1 MSIKIKLFAAI
12 KAAAEVLVGV
22 SAGAAASA
30 GVFALITVI
39 GILPRWAG
47 HTRTARHVSLYEWS
61 VILGGTAGNLI
72 FLLQPSLP
80 GKEILEAA
88 AGLFMGIFVGGL
100 IMSLAEVLD
109 VFPILLMRGRI
120 QSGIPWMVLSIG
132 IGKMLGAYLYF
143 SKKKKKKE
151 KIW

>member
-12 KAAAEVLVGV
+12 KAAAEVLVGI

-47 HTRTARHVSLYEWS
+47 HTRTARHVSLFEWS

-72 FLLQPSLP
+72 FLMQPSFP

-109 VFPILLMRGRI
+109 VFPILLRRGRI

-143 SKKKKKKE
+143 SNL
-151 KIW
+151 

>member
-12 KAAAEVLVGV
+12 KAAAEVLVGL

-72 FLLQPSLP
+72 FLLQPSLH

-109 VFPILLMRGRI
+109 VFPILLRRGRI

-143 SKKKKKKE
+143 SNL
-151 KIW
+151 

>member
-88 AGLFMGIFVGGL
+88 VGLFMGIFVGGL

-109 VFPILLMRGRI
+109 VFPILLRRGCI

-143 SKKKKKKE
+143 SNL
-151 KIW
+151 

>member
-1 MSIKIKLFAAI
+1 MSIKMFAAI
-12 KAAAEVLVGV
+12 KTAAEVLVGV

-47 HTRTARHVSLYEWS
+47 HTRTAHHVSLYEWS

-80 GKEILEAA
+80 GKEILEAV
-88 AGLFMGIFVGGL
+88 AGLFTGIFVGGL

-109 VFPILLMRGRI
+109 VFPILLRRGRI

-143 SKKKKKKE
+143 SNL
-151 KIW
+151 

>member
-80 GKEILEAA
+80 RKEILEAA
-88 AGLFMGIFVGGL
+88 VGLFMGIFVGGL

-109 VFPILLMRGRI
+109 VFPILLRRGRI

-143 SKKKKKKE
+143 SNL
-151 KIW
+151 

>member
-47 HTRTARHVSLYEWS
+47 HTRTAHHVSLYEWS

-80 GKEILEAA
+80 GKEILEAV

-109 VFPILLMRGRI
+109 VFPILLRRVRI

-143 SKKKKKKE
+143 SNL
-151 KIW
+151 

>member
-61 VILGGTAGNLI
+61 VILGGTAG
-72 FLLQPSLP
+72 LLLFFISASLRNPSLP

-109 VFPILLMRGRI
+109 VFPILLRRGRI

-143 SKKKKKKE
+143 SNL
-151 KIW
+151 

>member
-12 KAAAEVLVGV
+12 KVAAEVLIGL

-61 VILGGTAGNLI
+61 VILGGTVGNLI

-109 VFPILLMRGRI
+109 VFPILLRRGRI

-143 SKKKKKKE
+143 SNL
-151 KIW
+151 

>member
-1 MSIKIKLFAAI
+1 MSIKMFAAI
-12 KAAAEVLVGV
+12 KTAAEVLVGV

-47 HTRTARHVSLYEWS
+47 HTRTAHHVSLYEWS

-88 AGLFMGIFVGGL
+88 AGFFMGIFVGGL

-109 VFPILLMRGRI
+109 VFPILLRRGRI

-143 SKKKKKKE
+143 SNL
-151 KIW
+151 

>member
-1 MSIKIKLFAAI
+1 MSIKMFAAI

-61 VILGGTAGNLI
+61 VILGGTVGNLI

-109 VFPILLMRGRI
+109 VFPILLRRGRI

-143 SKKKKKKE
+143 SNL
-151 KIW
+151 

>member
-12 KAAAEVLVGV
+12 NAAAEVLIGL

-109 VFPILLMRGRI
+109 VFPILLRRGRI

-143 SKKKKKKE
+143 SNL
-151 KIW
+151 

>member
-1 MSIKIKLFAAI
+1 MSIKMFAAI
-12 KAAAEVLVGV
+12 KTAAEVLVGV

-47 HTRTARHVSLYEWS
+47 HTRTAHHVSLYEWS

-80 GKEILEAA
+80 GKEILEAT

-109 VFPILLMRGRI
+109 VFPILLRRGRI

-143 SKKKKKKE
+143 SNL
-151 KIW
+151 

>member
-1 MSIKIKLFAAI
+1 MFAAI
-12 KAAAEVLVGV
+12 KTAAEVLVGV

-47 HTRTARHVSLYEWS
+47 HTRTAHHVSLYEWS
-61 VILGGTAGNLI
+61 VILGGTAGKLI
-72 FLLQPSLP
+72 FLLQPSLQ

-109 VFPILLMRGRI
+109 VFPILLRRGRI

-143 SKKKKKKE
+143 SNL
-151 KIW
+151 

>member
-80 GKEILEAA
+80 GKEILEAV

-109 VFPILLMRGRI
+109 VFPILLRRVRI

-143 SKKKKKKE
+143 SNL
-151 KIW
+151 

>member
-12 KAAAEVLVGV
+12 KAAAEVLVGL

-72 FLLQPSLP
+72 FLLQPPLS
-80 GKEILEAA
+80 GKPILEAA

-109 VFPILLMRGRI
+109 VFPILLRRGRI

-143 SKKKKKKE
+143 SNL
-151 KIW
+151 

>member
-12 KAAAEVLVGV
+12 KAAAEVLVGL

-47 HTRTARHVSLYEWS
+47 HTRTARHVSLYEWG

-109 VFPILLMRGRI
+109 VFPILLRRGRI

-143 SKKKKKKE
+143 SNL
-151 KIW
+151 

>member
-1 MSIKIKLFAAI
+1 MSIKMFAAI
-12 KAAAEVLVGV
+12 KTAAEVLVGV

-61 VILGGTAGNLI
+61 VILGGTVGNLI

-109 VFPILLMRGRI
+109 VFPILLRRGRI
-120 QSGIPWMVLSIG
+120 KSGIPWMVLSIG

-143 SKKKKKKE
+143 SNL
-151 KIW
+151 

>member
-12 KAAAEVLVGV
+12 KAAAEVLIGL

-47 HTRTARHVSLYEWS
+47 HTRTAHHVSLYEWS

-80 GKEILEAA
+80 GKEILEAV

-109 VFPILLMRGRI
+109 VFPILLRRGRI

-143 SKKKKKKE
+143 SNL
-151 KIW
+151 

>member
-12 KAAAEVLVGV
+12 KAAAEVLVGL

-80 GKEILEAA
+80 GKEILEAV

-109 VFPILLMRGRI
+109 VFPILLRRGRI

-143 SKKKKKKE
+143 SNL
-151 KIW
+151 

>member
-12 KAAAEVLVGV
+12 KAAAEELVGV

-72 FLLQPSLP
+72 FLLQPS

-109 VFPILLMRGRI
+109 VFPILLRRGRI

-143 SKKKKKKE
+143 SNL
-151 KIW
+151 

>member
-12 KAAAEVLVGV
+12 KAAAEVLVGF
-22 SAGAAASA
+22 SAGDPAAA

-109 VFPILLMRGRI
+109 VFPILLRRGRI

-143 SKKKKKKE
+143 SNL
-151 KIW
+151 

>member
-47 HTRTARHVSLYEWS
+47 HTRTAHHVSLYEWS

-80 GKEILEAA
+80 GKKILEAA

-109 VFPILLMRGRI
+109 VFPILLRRGRI

-143 SKKKKKKE
+143 SNL
-151 KIW
+151 

>member
-12 KAAAEVLVGV
+12 KAAAEVLVGL

-30 GVFALITVI
+30 CVFALITVI

-109 VFPILLMRGRI
+109 VFPILLRRGRI

-143 SKKKKKKE
+143 SNL
-151 KIW
+151 

>member
-1 MSIKIKLFAAI
+1 MSIKMFAAI
-12 KAAAEVLVGV
+12 KTAAEVLVGV

-47 HTRTARHVSLYEWS
+47 HTRTAHHVSLYEWS

-109 VFPILLMRGRI
+109 VF
-120 QSGIPWMVLSIG
+120 QFFSGEDAFRAVFHGWCFQLAL
-132 IGKMLGAYLYF
+132 GKC
-143 SKKKKKKE
+143 
-151 KIW
+151 

>member
-12 KAAAEVLVGV
+12 KAAAEVLVGL

-61 VILGGTAGNLI
+61 VILGGTVGNLI
-72 FLLQPSLP
+72 FLMQPSFP
-80 GKEILEAA
+80 GNEIIEGA
-88 AGLFMGIFVGGL
+88 AGLFIGIFVGGL

-109 VFPILLMRGRI
+109 VFPILLRRGRI

-143 SKKKKKKE
+143 SNL
-151 KIW
+151 

>member
-1 MSIKIKLFAAI
+1 MFAAI
-12 KAAAEVLVGV
+12 KTAAEVLVGV

-47 HTRTARHVSLYEWS
+47 HTRTAHHVSLYEWS

-72 FLLQPSLP
+72 FLLQPSQP

-109 VFPILLMRGRI
+109 VFPILLRRGRI

-143 SKKKKKKE
+143 SNL
-151 KIW
+151 

>member
-1 MSIKIKLFAAI
+1 MSIKMFAAI
-12 KAAAEVLVGV
+12 KSAAEVLVGI

-61 VILGGTAGNLI
+61 VILGGTVGNLI

-109 VFPILLMRGRI
+109 VFPILLRRGRI

-143 SKKKKKKE
+143 SNL
-151 KIW
+151 

>member
-12 KAAAEVLVGV
+12 KAAAEVLVGL

-72 FLLQPSLP
+72 FLPQPSLP

-109 VFPILLMRGRI
+109 VFPILLRRGRI

-143 SKKKKKKE
+143 SNL
-151 KIW
+151 

>member
-12 KAAAEVLVGV
+12 KAAAEVLVGL

-88 AGLFMGIFVGGL
+88 GGLFMGIFVGGL

-109 VFPILLMRGRI
+109 VFPILLRRGRI

-143 SKKKKKKE
+143 SNL
-151 KIW
+151 

>member
-1 MSIKIKLFAAI
+1 MSIKIKVFAAI
-12 KAAAEVLVGV
+12 KATAEVLVGV

-109 VFPILLMRGRI
+109 VFPILLRRGRI

-143 SKKKKKKE
+143 SNLQNKKE

>member
-61 VILGGTAGNLI
+61 VISGGTVGNLI

-109 VFPILLMRGRI
+109 VFPILLRRGRI

-143 SKKKKKKE
+143 SNL
-151 KIW
+151 

>member
-12 KAAAEVLVGV
+12 KAAAEVLVGL

-80 GKEILEAA
+80 GKEILEAV

-109 VFPILLMRGRI
+109 VFTILLRRGRI

-143 SKKKKKKE
+143 SNL
-151 KIW
+151 

>member
-12 KAAAEVLVGV
+12 KAAAEVLVGL

-72 FLLQPSLP
+72 FLLQRSLP

-109 VFPILLMRGRI
+109 VFPILLRRGRI

-143 SKKKKKKE
+143 SNL
-151 KIW
+151 